1 MSTDKVS
8 VVVTGLG
15 ATTPL
20 GGDVA
25 STWSAMLSGT
35 SGVRRLAESWAEELP
50 VRIAAHAA
58 VDPATV
64 LGRVVSRRM
73 DRCEQFALVAAR
85 EAWQHAGAP
94 QVEPERIGVAFSSGV
109 GGMISTLNA
118 YDTLRERGWQ
128 RVSPFTVPML
138 MPNGSA
144 GWVSLELGARAG
156 AHSPASACSSGA
168 EAIAYGME
176 MIRSGRAD
184 VVVAGGTEAPI
195 HPLHLASFA
204 SMRALSVR
212 NDEPERASRPCD
224 KGRDGF
230 VLGEGA
236 GAVVLES
243 AAHAE
248 SRGAQVLAIVA
259 GVGYSADAHHIAQPD
274 PDGTG
279 AMLAIRR
286 ALADAGVTPDQVVHI
301 NAHATSTPAGDVPEV
316 LAIKEALGSAA
327 LNAVISA
334 TKSMT
339 GHLIGGAGALE
350 SVASICALR
359 EGVAP
364 PTINLDDLD
373 DDIASV
379 GVDIATEPRP
389 LRASE
394 HGRPAALNNS
404 FGFGGHNVALVF
416 TAAGPGPE

>member
-212 NDEPERASRPCD
+212 NDEPERASSCLNPRRMP
-224 KGRDGF
+224 R
-230 VLGEGA
+230 A
-236 GAVVLES
+236 AVRRCSRLSPES
-243 AAHAE
+243 ATRRTRTTSH
-248 SRGAQVLAIVA
+248 SRTRTA
-259 GVGYSADAHHIAQPD
+259 
-274 PDGTG
+274 
-279 AMLAIRR
+279 
-286 ALADAGVTPDQVVHI
+286 
-301 NAHATSTPAGDVPEV
+301 PEP
-316 LAIKEALGSAA
+316 
-327 LNAVISA
+327 
-334 TKSMT
+334 
-339 GHLIGGAGALE
+339 
-350 SVASICALR
+350 CWR
-359 EGVAP
+359 
-364 PTINLDDLD
+364 
-373 DDIASV
+373 
-379 GVDIATEPRP
+379 
-389 LRASE
+389 
-394 HGRPAALNNS
+394 
-404 FGFGGHNVALVF
+404 
-416 TAAGPGPE
+416 